1 MLLAKKIKLYVIVI
15 FTIILNIQNLTAFE
29 NKILFKIDNEIITTI
44 DIYEEIKFLKV
55 FNPEINSLS
64 DVELFEISKNSLI
77 KDKIKKIEIM
87 KFVRELKVDDKFL
100 LKLIKRK
107 YSRLNINSIKNF
119 EKYLKKENLN
129 IEIVKEKFI
138 IELMWNDLIYQKFSK
153 KVVIDKERIKNEIS
167 QNSQKKF
174 QKEFL
179 LSEIVF
185 NVANKDEFN
194 NKYQKILL
202 DIEKVGFKKTAL
214 IHSNSDTATNG
225 GLIGWVK
232 EVNLNKNLKK
242 VISELKAGQFSKPV
256 RTSSGFIII
265 KIDEEKEYVS
275 KFNQA
280 DRINEIIRF
289 KTNEQLNQF
298 SNMYLNKLK
307 KNLIIY
313 GL

>member
-1 MLLAKKIKLYVIVI
+1 MLLAKKIKLYIIVI

-100 LKLIKRK
+100 LKLVERK

-129 IEIVKEKFI
+129 SEIVKKKFI

-232 EVNLNKNLKK
+232 EVNLNKSLKK
-242 VISELKAGQFSKPV
+242 VISELKPGQFSKPV

-265 KIDEEKEYVS
+265 KVDEEKEYVS
-275 KFNQA
+275 KFNLA
-280 DRINEIIRF
+280 DKIDEITRF

>member
-29 NKILFKIDNEIITTI
+29 NKILFKIDNEIVTTI

-55 FNPEINSLS
+55 FNPEINTLS

-87 KFVRELKVDDKFL
+87 KFVKELKVDDKFL
-100 LKLIKRK
+100 LKLVEKK

-202 DIEKVGFKKTAL
+202 DIEKIGFKKTAL

-232 EVNLNKNLKK
+232 EVNLNKRLKK
-242 VISELKAGQFSKPV
+242 VISELKPGQFSKPV

-265 KIDEEKEYVS
+265 KVDEEKEYAS
-275 KFNQA
+275 KFNLA
-280 DRINEIIRF
+280 DRMDEIIRF

>member
-1 MLLAKKIKLYVIVI
+1 MLLAKKIKLYIIVI
-15 FTIILNIQNLTAFE
+15 FTLILNIQDLTAFE

-100 LKLIKRK
+100 LKLIERK

-129 IEIVKEKFI
+129 IEIVKKKFI

-153 KVVIDKERIKNEIS
+153 KVVVDKERIKNEIS

-232 EVNLNKNLKK
+232 EVNLNNNLKK
-242 VISELKAGQFSKPV
+242 IISELKPGQFSKPV

-265 KIDEEKEYVS
+265 KIDDEKEYVS
-275 KFNQA
+275 KFNLA
-280 DRINEIIRF
+280 DKIDEMTRF

>member
-1 MLLAKKIKLYVIVI
+1 MLLAKKIKLYIIVI
-15 FTIILNIQNLTAFE
+15 FTIILNIQNLNAFE

-44 DIYEEIKFLKV
+44 DIYEEIKFLRV

-100 LKLIKRK
+100 LKLIERK

-129 IEIVKEKFI
+129 IEIVKKKFI

-153 KVVIDKERIKNEIS
+153 KVVVDKERIKNEIS

-232 EVNLNKNLKK
+232 EVNLNNNLKK
-242 VISELKAGQFSKPV
+242 IISELKPGQFSKPV

-265 KIDEEKEYVS
+265 KIDDEKEYVS
-275 KFNQA
+275 KFNLA
-280 DRINEIIRF
+280 DKIDEMTRF

>member
-1 MLLAKKIKLYVIVI
+1 MLLAKKIKLSIIFI
-15 FTIILNIQNLTAFE
+15 FTIILNIQNLIAFE

-64 DVELFEISKNSLI
+64 DVELFEISKNNLI
-77 KDKIKKIEIM
+77 KDRIKKIEIM
-87 KFVRELKVDDKFL
+87 KFVRELKVDNKFL
-100 LKLIKRK
+100 LSLIERK
-107 YSRLNINSIKNF
+107 YSRLNINSIKSF

-153 KVVIDKERIKNEIS
+153 KVVIDRDKIKNEIS
-167 QNSQKKF
+167 QNSKKKF

-185 NVANKDEFN
+185 NVSNKDEFN
-194 NKYQKILL
+194 NKYQKILF
-202 DIEKVGFKKTAL
+202 DIEKIGFKKTAL
-214 IHSNSDTATNG
+214 IHSNSDTASNG

-232 EVNLNKNLKK
+232 EVSLNQNLKE
-242 VISELKAGQFSKPV
+242 VISELKPGQFSKPL

-265 KIDEEKEYVS
+265 KIDEKKEYVS
-275 KFNQA
+275 KFNLA
-280 DRINEIIRF
+280 DKINEIIRF
-289 KTNEQLNQF
+289 KTNDQLNQF

-307 KNLIIY
+307 KNLTIY

>member
-15 FTIILNIQNLTAFE
+15 FTIILNIQNLSAFE

-77 KDKIKKIEIM
+77 RDKIKKIEIM
-87 KFVRELKVDDKFL
+87 KFVKELKVDDKFL
-100 LKLIKRK
+100 LKLVEKK

-129 IEIVKEKFI
+129 IEIVKKKFI

-185 NVANKDEFN
+185 NVTNKDEFN

-232 EVNLNKNLKK
+232 EVNLNKSLKK
-242 VISELKAGQFSKPV
+242 IISELKPGQFSKPV

-275 KFNQA
+275 KFNLA
-280 DRINEIIRF
+280 DKIDEIIRF
-289 KTNEQLNQF
+289 KTNDQLNQF
-298 SNMYLNKLK
+298 SNMYLNKLT
-307 KNLIIY
+307 KNLVIY

>member
-1 MLLAKKIKLYVIVI
+1 MLLAKKIKLSIIFI
-15 FTIILNIQNLTAFE
+15 FTIILNIQNLIAFE

-87 KFVRELKVDDKFL
+87 KFVKELKIDDKFL

-107 YSRLNINSIKNF
+107 YSKLNINSIKDF
-119 EKYLKKENLN
+119 EKYLKKENLS
-129 IEIVKEKFI
+129 IEFVKEKFI

-167 QNSQKKF
+167 QNSQKKS

-185 NVANKDEFN
+185 NVTNKDEFN

-232 EVNLNKNLKK
+232 EVNLNKSLKK

-265 KIDEEKEYVS
+265 KIDEEKEYVL
-275 KFNQA
+275 KFNLT
-280 DRINEIIRF
+280 DRIDEIIRF

-307 KNLIIY
+307 KNLVIY

>member
-1 MLLAKKIKLYVIVI
+1 MLLAKKIKLYIIVI
-15 FTIILNIQNLTAFE
+15 FTIILNIQNLSAFE

-77 KDKIKKIEIM
+77 RDKIKKIEIM

-100 LKLIKRK
+100 LKLVERK

-185 NVANKDEFN
+185 NVTNKDEFN

-307 KNLIIY
+307 KNLVIY

>member
-15 FTIILNIQNLTAFE
+15 FTIILNIQNLIAFE

-100 LKLIKRK
+100 LKLVEKK

-167 QNSQKKF
+167 QNSQKKL

-185 NVANKDEFN
+185 NVTNKDEFN

-202 DIEKVGFKKTAL
+202 DIEKIGFKKTAL

-232 EVNLNKNLKK
+232 EVNLNKSLKK
-242 VISELKAGQFSKPV
+242 IISELKPGQFSKPV

-265 KIDEEKEYVS
+265 KVDEEKEYVS
-275 KFNQA
+275 KFNLA
-280 DRINEIIRF
+280 DRIDEIIRF

-307 KNLIIY
+307 KNLVIY

>member
-1 MLLAKKIKLYVIVI
+1 MLLAKKIKLYIIVI
-15 FTIILNIQNLTAFE
+15 ITIILNIQNLTAFE

-77 KDKIKKIEIM
+77 RDKIKKIEIM
-87 KFVRELKVDDKFL
+87 KFVKELKVDDKFL
-100 LKLIKRK
+100 LKLVERK

-129 IEIVKEKFI
+129 IEIVKEKFF

-185 NVANKDEFN
+185 NVTNKDEFN

-242 VISELKAGQFSKPV
+242 VISELKAGQFSKPI

-275 KFNQA
+275 KFNLA
-280 DRINEIIRF
+280 DKIDEII
-289 KTNEQLNQF
+289 
-298 SNMYLNKLK
+298 SLK
-307 KNLIIY
+307 QMNSLINFQICI
-313 GL
+313 